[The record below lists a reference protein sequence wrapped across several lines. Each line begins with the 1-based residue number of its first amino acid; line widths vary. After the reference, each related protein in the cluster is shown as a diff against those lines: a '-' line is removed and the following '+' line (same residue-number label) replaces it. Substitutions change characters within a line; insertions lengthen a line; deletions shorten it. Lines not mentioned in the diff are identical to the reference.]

1 MKIIGILGLL
11 LLIFGLLATLIGLGG
26 VAANFVFPPNEL
38 VCEWADRDYEAA
50 KKAVAE
56 YEAAKGTPSE
66 LAKKLEAES
75 ALSKSEASS
84 DSCGRA
90 KDSHKFYGWIFAG
103 VGVVGA
109 MMTVAGLVAAF
120 LGLRRKKSL
129 A

>member
-1 MKIIGILGLL
+1 MLV
-11 LLIFGLLATLIGLGG
+11 FGFLVTIVGLGG
-26 VAANFVFPPNEL
+26 AVSNLAFPPNEL

-56 YEAAKGTPSE
+56 YEASKGTSSE
-66 LAKKLEAES
+66 GAKKLEAEY

-90 KDSHKFYGWIFAG
+90 KDSQKFYGWIFAG

-109 MMTVAGLVAAF
+109 IMTFVGLIAAF
-120 LGLRRKKSL
+120 IGLRRKKNL